1 MFKLSDKMASTWN
14 LIGIKTAHSTCGFK
28 GRSEEGGRGG
38 GVNPFSFWTK
48 LKEQLLLKLQKKNV
62 KSVLVVYMYMYM
74 SKIAHKRVLT
84 PHKTWEHP
92 PCFAPWPPAR
102 LCFLSPLSKL
112 LYPPL
117 PSLTL
122 TECVFSWMLISKLH
136 KLPSADLK

>member
-1 MFKLSDKMASTWN
+1 MFKPSDKMASTWN

-28 GRSEEGGRGG
+28 GRSEEGGGG
-38 GVNPFSFWTK
+38 LNPFSFWTK
-48 LKEQLLLKLQKKNV
+48 FKDQLLLKLQKKNV

-74 SKIAHKRVLT
+74 YMSKIAHKRVLI

-92 PCFAPWPPAR
+92 PCFAPWPPPK